1 MTRRFRR
8 LGIVPACLVVV
19 ALVAGPAAA
28 ADRTKV
34 DAATK
39 QVEQGAKQIGQG
51 ELGPG
56 FKDLFV
62 GIGLTIYEGAKFS
75 GLTIKEFFEKQSAS

>member
-1 MTRRFRR
+1 MHRRLRW

-19 ALVAGPAAA
+19 VLACGAADA

-34 DAATK
+34 DRATSR
-39 QVEQGAKQIGQG
+39 VSEGAKQIGQG
-51 ELGPG
+51 ELGEG
-56 FKDLFV
+56 FKELFT

-75 GLTIKEFFEKQSAS
+75 GLTVGEFFKNTFGS